1 MVAPV
6 AKAAAEAAWPEGKDE
21 VHVAYE
27 RRAAFR
33 NAEDDGGN
41 LTLWV
46 INCREPRGS

>member
-1 MVAPV
+1 MKLSREDRSAPLSN
-6 AKAAAEAAWPEGKDE
+6 
-21 VHVAYE
+21 VAYE